1 MDKNEELISRHK
13 DFLIEIISAQEELSL
28 EIKELFSD
36 LQHMMASILELDAM
50 LLRFRLK
57 DFEVLNKHVIDEL
70 PCRKE
75 H

>member
-36 LQHMMASILELDAM
+36 FQHMMASILELDAM
-50 LLRFRLK
+50 LHTRLK